1 MRPARRGRH
10 PRSRLATL
18 QILPLILMMVLAH
31 LTYTGCRF
39 TLQLYAI
46 SLSASPFTVGLLMS
60 LLALVPMFM
69 SVHIGRWTDR
79 VGPVRPAIIA
89 IGAVLAGALLP
100 AIFQNIPSLYAA
112 SVIIGSGFM
121 VAHIAVN
128 NAVGHT
134 ALPENRT
141 RAFSHLA
148 LGFSTS
154 SMLGPMIAG
163 FAIDAVGHIWTF
175 VILAVFT
182 LGSFGAWLVMR
193 KHLRAAPERPR
204 PPKDAR
210 VLDLLRI
217 APLRAVFIVSGMMSM
232 AWDLFNFMVPLHG
245 SRLGLSASTIGV
257 IMGCF
262 GIATFVVRAGMPYI
276 ARRYTEWQALTSAL
290 AITAGVYFLFP
301 MFSQVPVLMSLAFIL
316 GLGLGSAQPMVMTL
330 LHAGSPPGRA
340 GEAVG
345 VRTTVL
351 NASST
356 VVPLVIGTL
365 GATLGVVPAFWMV
378 AVSLSACGVFAARRQ
393 GSVL

>member
-1 MRPARRGRH
+1 
-10 PRSRLATL
+10 
-18 QILPLILMMVLAH
+18 MMVLAH

-46 SLSASPFTVGLLMS
+46 NLSASPFTVGLLMS

-89 IGAVLAGALLP
+89 IVSVLVGALLP

-121 VAHIAVN
+121 IAHIAVN

-134 ALPENRT
+134 AAPENRT
-141 RAFSHLA
+141 QAFSHLA

-154 SMLGPMIAG
+154 SMLGPMVAG
-163 FAIDAVGHIWTF
+163 FAIDAFGHVWAF
-175 VILAVFT
+175 VILAAFT
-182 LGSFGAWLVMR
+182 LGSFCAWVVVR
-193 KHLRAAPERPR
+193 KHLRSAPERPR
-204 PPKDAR
+204 PPKDAH
-210 VLDLLRI
+210 VMDLLRI
-217 APLRAVFIVSGMMSM
+217 GPLRAVFIVSGMLSM

-245 SRLGLSASTIGV
+245 SRLHLSASTIGL

-262 GIATFVVRAGMPYI
+262 GVATFVVRAGMPFI
-276 ARRYTEWQALTSAL
+276 ARRFSEWQALTGAL
-290 AITAGVYFLFP
+290 SITAGVYFLFP
-301 MFSQVPVLMSLAFIL
+301 LFNQVPVLMSLAFIL

-330 LHAGSPPGRA
+330 LHSASPPGRA

-365 GATLGVVPAFWMV
+365 GATLGVAPAFWLV
-378 AVSLSACGVFAARRQ
+378 AVVLSGVGVFAAKRK

>member
-1 MRPARRGRH
+1 
-10 PRSRLATL
+10 
-18 QILPLILMMVLAH
+18 MMVLTH
-31 LTYTGCRF
+31 LTYTGCRVA
-39 TLQLYAI
+39 LQLYAFK
-46 SLSASPFTVGLLMS
+46 LSASPFAIGVLMS

-89 IGAVLAGALLP
+89 ICAVLAGALVP
-100 AIFQNIPSLYAA
+100 AVFQNIPSLFAA

-134 ALPENRT
+134 SAPENRT

-154 SMLGPMIAG
+154 SMLGPMVAG
-163 FAIDAVGHIWTF
+163 FAIDAVGHAWTF
-175 VILAVFT
+175 VILAAFT
-182 LGSFGAWLVMR
+182 VASLAAWALVR
-193 KHLRAAPERPR
+193 KRLPASAERPR
-204 PPKDAR
+204 PPANAH
-210 VLDLLRI
+210 VMDLLRNP
-217 APLRAVFIVSGMMSM
+217 PLRAVFIVSGMMSM
-232 AWDLFNFMVPLHG
+232 AWDLFNFMVPLRG
-245 SRLGLSASTIGV
+245 SQIGLSASTIGV

-262 GIATFVVRAGMPYI
+262 GVATFVVRAGMGYI
-276 ARRYTEWQALTSAL
+276 AKRFSEWQTLTGALVV
-290 AITAGVYFLFP
+290 TAAVYFLFP
-301 MFSQVPVLMSLAFIL
+301 LFDKAPILMVLAFIL

-330 LHAGSPPGRA
+330 LHAASPPGRA

-356 VVPLVIGTL
+356 VMPMLIGTL
-365 GATLGVVPAFWMV
+365 GVAIGVGPAFWLV
-378 AVSLSACGVFAARRQ
+378 ATVLSACTVFAGRRR

>member
-1 MRPARRGRH
+1 
-10 PRSRLATL
+10 
-18 QILPLILMMVLAH
+18 MVLTH
-31 LTYTGCRF
+31 LTYTGCRV
-39 TLQLYAI
+39 TLQLYAFK
-46 SLSASPFTVGLLMS
+46 LSASAFTVGLLMS
-60 LLALVPMFM
+60 LLALVPMFL

-89 IGAVLAGALLP
+89 IVAVLIGALIP
-100 AIFQNIPSLYAA
+100 AVFQSVASLYAA

-134 ALPENRT
+134 SLPENRT
-141 RAFSHLA
+141 QAFSHLA

-154 SMLGPMIAG
+154 SMLGPVVAG
-163 FAIDAVGHIWTF
+163 FSIDGVGHVWTF
-175 VILAVFT
+175 AILAAFT
-182 LGSFGAWLVMR
+182 VGAFFAWLVVR
-193 KHLRAAPERPR
+193 RRLPAAAERPR
-204 PPKDAR
+204 PPADAR
-210 VLDLLRI
+210 VMDLLRI

-245 SRLGLSASTIGV
+245 SRIGLSASTIGL

-262 GIATFVVRAGMPYI
+262 GIATFVVRAGMPWI
-276 ARRYTEWQALTSAL
+276 ARRFSEWQTLTGALVV
-290 AITAGVYFLFP
+290 TAGVYFLFP
-301 MFSQVPVLMSLAFIL
+301 LFREVPLLMGLAFVL

-330 LHAGSPPGRA
+330 LHAASPPGRA

-356 VVPLVIGTL
+356 VVPLMIGTL
-365 GATLGVVPAFWMV
+365 GAAIGVVPAFWLV
-378 AVSLSACGVFAARRQ
+378 ATSLSACGVFAGRRK
-393 GSVL
+393 GAVL

>member
-1 MRPARRGRH
+1 
-10 PRSRLATL
+10 
-18 QILPLILMMVLAH
+18 MMVLTH

-39 TLQLYAI
+39 TLQLYA
-46 SLSASPFTVGLLMS
+46 LKLDASAFTVGLLMS

-89 IGAVLAGALLP
+89 IVSVLAGALLP
-100 AIFQNIPSLYAA
+100 AIFQNIPSLYFA
-112 SVIIGSGFM
+112 SVIVGSGFM

-134 ALPENRT
+134 AAPENRT

-154 SMLGPMIAG
+154 SMMGPIVAG
-163 FAIDAVGHIWTF
+163 FSIDAFGHVWAF
-175 VILAVFT
+175 MILAAFT
-182 LGSFGAWLVMR
+182 VGAFFAWVVVR
-193 KHLRAAPERPR
+193 KHLPAANDRPK
-204 PPKDAR
+204 PPADAR
-210 VLDLLRI
+210 VMDLLRI
-217 APLRAVFIVSGMMSM
+217 APLRAVFIVSGMLSM
-232 AWDLFNFMVPLHG
+232 AWDLFNFMMPLYG
-245 SRLGLSASTIGV
+245 SRLGLSASTIGLV
-257 IMGCF
+257 MGCF
-262 GIATFVVRAGMPYI
+262 GVATFVVRAGMSFI
-276 ARRYTEWQALTSAL
+276 AGRFTEWQALTGAVS
-290 AITAGVYFLFP
+290 ITAGVYFLFP
-301 MFSQVPVLMSLAFIL
+301 LFEQVPILMSLAFIL

-330 LHAGSPPGRA
+330 LHAASPPGRA

-365 GATLGVVPAFWMV
+365 GATLGVGPAFWMV
-378 AVSLSACGVFAARRQ
+378 AASLTACGIFAGKRK

>member
-1 MRPARRGRH
+1 
-10 PRSRLATL
+10 
-18 QILPLILMMVLAH
+18 MVLSH

-46 SLSASPFTVGLLMS
+46 KLSASPFTVGLLMS
-60 LLALVPMFM
+60 LLAMVPMFM

-89 IGAVLAGALLP
+89 IVSVFCGALIP
-100 AIFQNIPSLYAA
+100 AIFQTIPSLYVA

-121 VAHIAVN
+121 IAHIAVN

-134 ALPENRT
+134 AAPENRT
-141 RAFSHLA
+141 QAFSHLA

-154 SMLGPMIAG
+154 SMMGPVVAG
-163 FAIDAVGHIWTF
+163 FAIDGVGHRWTF
-175 VILAVFT
+175 VILAAFT
-182 LGSFGAWLVMR
+182 LASFVAWTVVRKRMRGGPARPLPPADVSVM
-193 KHLRAAPERPR
+193 
-204 PPKDAR
+204 
-210 VLDLLRI
+210 DLLRL
-217 APLRAVFIVSGMMSM
+217 PHLRAVFIVSGMMSM
-232 AWDLFNFMVPLHG
+232 AWDMFNFMVPLHG
-245 SRLGLSASTIGV
+245 SRIHLSASTLGL

-262 GIATFVVRAGMPYI
+262 GVATFVVRAGMSHI
-276 ARRYTEWQALTSAL
+276 AARFSEWQTLTGAL

-301 MFSQVPVLMSLAFIL
+301 LFSAVPVLMGLAFIL

-330 LHAGSPPGRA
+330 LHAASPPGRA

-356 VVPLVIGTL
+356 VVPLMVGSLGTVVGVI
-365 GATLGVVPAFWMV
+365 PAFWLV
-378 AVSLSACGVFAARRQ
+378 ATTLTACGVYAGRRTGATQ
-393 GSVL
+393 